1 MTVPHIENHN
11 ISRERVKN
19 SVECGTVAKKVGDNL
34 TQYLH
39 LYASQSKPIISEKQK
54 TSCQYCIIWDNTV
67 FHS

>member
-34 TQYLH
+34 TRTV
-39 LYASQSKPIISEKQK
+39 PPFI
-54 TSCQYCIIWDNTV
+54 CIII
-67 FHS
+67 

>member
-11 ISRERVKN
+11 ISTERVKN

-39 LYASQSKPIISEKQK
+39 LYASQSKPI
-54 TSCQYCIIWDNTV
+54 
-67 FHS
+67 F

>member
-39 LYASQSKPIISEKQK
+39 LYASQSKPI
-54 TSCQYCIIWDNTV
+54 
-67 FHS
+67 F

>member
-39 LYASQSKPIISEKQK
+39 LYASQYNLNPFFKKKEKNLMPMLH
-54 TSCQYCIIWDNTV
+54 YLR
-67 FHS
+67 